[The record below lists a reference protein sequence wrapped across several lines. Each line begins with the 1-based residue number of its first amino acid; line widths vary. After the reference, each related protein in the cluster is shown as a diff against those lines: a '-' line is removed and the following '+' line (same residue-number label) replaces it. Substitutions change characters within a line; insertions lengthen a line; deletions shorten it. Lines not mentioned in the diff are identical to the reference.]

1 MALNDDDKYKK
12 PELTAGD
19 VALGSAI
26 PAYGGLKWAGG
37 GSALQGAKTVGKGA
51 WDTTRAMGRVAG
63 GMAQQAGGVKG
74 LASGAKALGGATAR
88 VAPAVFAGVQ
98 TAMTDTEDYYERFG
112 LDKSQAGNSFWK
124 DVGVRSLGFASD
136 LGDALTL
143 GQAGKYLYRDKI
155 RQNNEQQ
162 AQQAQP
168 AQAKTPTNEQTPTA
182 DTATTAKTDDGYEL
196 QKIDPPRQTSYHF
209 DYGNKPASQQSQ
221 QPQATMPTGGIPS
234 HNQSYTDLVKKV
246 QEAQQQTLDKP
257 EQNLGLRTHAP
268 VRSWENEQQRKEL
281 LKQATTVHKG
291 AHGLTANQLRLAHE
305 LSNDDIRLEQERHLQ
320 QNNLNH
326 QLLQEQMQQQ
336 GQNARTLAG
345 EQGAM
350 ARAVM
355 NEQGQNNRFNTGF
368 GLDVA
373 RFNQDVANKQHEFGL
388 RGMELNAKLKSQSY
402 DDAVKQELNSLYHNY
417 GLAQTDEEKQALYD
431 KLGFLTG
438 KGGQKANP
446 KDYLMTVSGGESKA
460 FGSDDIVKNPDRII
474 DTRTMQV
481 VDVGQTDAG
490 KFNINDPNHQAHVM
504 ELVKKETSVEG
515 RKKLLMEQMGLSE
528 EEAQIAIQNAMGDK

>member
-88 VAPAVFAGVQ
+88 VAPAAFAGVQ

-112 LDKSQAGNSFWK
+112 LDKSQVGNSFWK

-143 GQAGKYLYRDKI
+143 GQVGKYLYRDKI
-155 RQNNEQQ
+155 RKNNEQQ

-168 AQAKTPTNEQTPTA
+168 AQDKTPTNEQI
-182 DTATTAKTDDGYEL
+182 DDGYEL
-196 QKIDPPRQTSYHF
+196 KKINPPRQTSYHF

-221 QPQATMPTGGIPS
+221 ATIPTGGMPS

-246 QEAQQQTLDKP
+246 QEAQQQALDKP
-257 EQNLGLRTHAP
+257 QENLGLRTHAP
-268 VRSWENEQQRKEL
+268 VRSWENEAQRKEL
-281 LKQATTVHKG
+281 LRQATTVHKG

-305 LSNDDIRLEQERHLQ
+305 LTNDDIKMEQERHLQ

-326 QLLQEQMQQQ
+326 QLLQTQLQQE

-345 EQGAM
+345 EQGAN

-355 NEQGQNNRFNTGF
+355 NEQGQNNRFNTNF

-388 RGMELNAKLKSQSY
+388 RGMELNAKLDNDRQ
-402 DDAVKQELNSLYHNY
+402 DRMVQNEHMSLY
-417 GLAQTDEEKQALYD
+417 KQFANAKDDTERDQILTQIAVLTGRGGGGQQSSGGSLKDNFIVMRDKDGND
-431 KLGFLTG
+431 KLVDL
-438 KGGQKANP
+438 
-446 KDYLMTVSGGESKA
+446 
-460 FGSDDIVKNPDRII
+460 
-474 DTRTMQV
+474 RTMQGGQSQGNLDWHKDPTILKGIEQINKKGGTADEIRQAYIALGV
-481 VDVGQTDAG
+481 PADQVDAV
-490 KFNINDPNHQAHVM
+490 
-504 ELVKKETSVEG
+504 L
-515 RKKLLMEQMGLSE
+515 
-528 EEAQIAIQNAMGDK
+528 AQQQG

>member
-88 VAPAVFAGVQ
+88 VAPAAFAGVQ

-112 LDKSQAGNSFWK
+112 LDKSQVGNSFWK

-143 GQAGKYLYRDKI
+143 GQVGKYLYRDKI
-155 RQNNEQQ
+155 RKNNEQQ

-168 AQAKTPTNEQTPTA
+168 AQDKTPTNEQI
-182 DTATTAKTDDGYEL
+182 DDGYEL
-196 QKIDPPRQTSYHF
+196 KKINPPRQTSYHF

-221 QPQATMPTGGIPS
+221 ATIPTGGMPS

-246 QEAQQQTLDKP
+246 QEAQQQALDKP
-257 EQNLGLRTHAP
+257 QENLGLRTHAP
-268 VRSWENEQQRKEL
+268 VRSWENEAQRKEL
-281 LKQATTVHKG
+281 LRQATTVHKG

-305 LSNDDIRLEQERHLQ
+305 LTNDDIKMEQERHLQ

-326 QLLQEQMQQQ
+326 QLLQTQLQQE

-345 EQGAM
+345 EQGAN

-355 NEQGQNNRFNTGF
+355 NEQGQNNRFNTNF
-368 GLDVA
+368 GLDMA

-438 KGGQKANP
+438 KGGGGQQS
-446 KDYLMTVSGGESKA
+446 SGGSLKDN
-460 FGSDDIVKNPDRII
+460 FIVMRDKDGNDKLV
-474 DTRTMQV
+474 DLRTMQG
-481 VDVGQTDAG
+481 GQAQKQLNLD
-490 KFNINDPNHQAHVM
+490 DPATVTRLQEIAKKGGTAD
-504 ELVKKETSVEG
+504 EVKKALLAEG
-515 RKKLLMEQMGLSE
+515 VPEEYIAQLMGVQ
-528 EEAQIAIQNAMGDK
+528 Q

>member
-112 LDKSQAGNSFWK
+112 LDKSQVGNSFWK

-143 GQAGKYLYRDKI
+143 GQVGKYLYRDKI

-162 AQQAQP
+162 AQQAQQAQP
-168 AQAKTPTNEQTPTA
+168 AQDKTPTNEQTN
-182 DTATTAKTDDGYEL
+182 ATKQQLDDGYEL
-196 QKIDPPRQTSYHF
+196 KKINPPRQTSYHF

-221 QPQATMPTGGIPS
+221 QSQQPQATIPTGGIPS

-246 QEAQQQTLDKP
+246 QEAQQQALDKP
-257 EQNLGLRTHAP
+257 QENLGLRTHAP
-268 VRSWENEQQRKEL
+268 VRSWENEAQRKEL
-281 LKQATTVHKG
+281 LRQATTVHKG

-305 LSNDDIRLEQERHLQ
+305 LSNDDIKMEQERHLQ

-326 QLLQEQMQQQ
+326 QLLQTQLQQE
-336 GQNARTLAG
+336 GQNARTLAS
-345 EQGAM
+345 EQGANARTLASEQGAN

-373 RFNQDVANKQHEFGL
+373 RFNQDTANKQHEFGL

-438 KGGQKANP
+438 KGGQQS
-446 KDYLMTVSGGESKA
+446 SGGSLKDN
-460 FGSDDIVKNPDRII
+460 FIVMTDKDGNNKLVDL
-474 DTRTMQV
+474 RTMQG
-481 VDVGQTDAG
+481 GQAQKQLNLD
-490 KFNINDPNHQAHVM
+490 DPATVTRLQEIAKKGGTAD
-504 ELVKKETSVEG
+504 EVKKALLAEG
-515 RKKLLMEQMGLSE
+515 VPEEYIAQLMGVQ
-528 EEAQIAIQNAMGDK
+528 Q

>member
-88 VAPAVFAGVQ
+88 VAPAVLAGVQ

-112 LDKSQAGNSFWK
+112 LDKSQVGNSFWK

-136 LGDALTL
+136 LGDALLL
-143 GQAGKYLYRDKI
+143 GQVGKHLYRDKI

-162 AQQAQP
+162 AQQAQQAQP
-168 AQAKTPTNEQTPTA
+168 AQDKTPTNEQIN
-182 DTATTAKTDDGYEL
+182 DGYEL
-196 QKIDPPRQTSYHF
+196 KKINPPRQTSYHF
-209 DYGNKPASQQSQ
+209 DYGNKPASQQPQ
-221 QPQATMPTGGIPS
+221 QPQATIPTGGIPS

-246 QEAQQQTLDKP
+246 QEAQQQALDKP
-257 EQNLGLRTHAP
+257 QENLGLRTHAP
-268 VRSWENEQQRKEL
+268 VRSWENEAQRKEL
-281 LKQATTVHKG
+281 LRQATTVHKG

-305 LSNDDIRLEQERHLQ
+305 LSNDDIKMEQERHLQ

-326 QLLQEQMQQQ
+326 QLLQTQLQQE
-336 GQNARTLAG
+336 GQNQRTLAS
-345 EQGAM
+345 EQGAN

-373 RFNQDVANKQHEFGL
+373 RFNQDTVNKQHEFGL
-388 RGMELNAKLKSQSY
+388 RGMELNAKLDNDRQDRMVQNELMSLYKQFVNAK
-402 DDAVKQELNSLYHNY
+402 DDAEQDQILTQMAVLQGKAPSGDDGGIYDTMNVPDYYDERIKDLVRGGQMLYNKKTGEILGANGGQAQKQLNLDDPATVTR
-417 GLAQTDEEKQALYD
+417 LQEIAK
-431 KLGFLTG
+431 
-438 KGGQKANP
+438 KGGTA
-446 KDYLMTVSGGESKA
+446 DE
-460 FGSDDIVKNPDRII
+460 
-474 DTRTMQV
+474 
-481 VDVGQTDAG
+481 
-490 KFNINDPNHQAHVM
+490 
-504 ELVKKETSVEG
+504 VKKALLAEG
-515 RKKLLMEQMGLSE
+515 VPEEYIAQLMGVQ
-528 EEAQIAIQNAMGDK
+528 Q